1 MYFRAL
7 LLITTS
13 LIAACNSDV
22 VRPVNTQP
30 PAWFH
35 EPDVPGYL
43 GISVSASVQP
53 MGGLEAQ
60 RRVAL
65 TKARAELGRINRVH
79 VQSKNV
85 LHQSSNNTGATT
97 DFQNQ
102 TRLSSSEMLDVSNME
117 VREEWIDLANGDL
130 YIWVLIPKKQAR

>member
-1 MYFRAL
+1 VLTA
-7 LLITTS
+7 T
-13 LIAACNSDV
+13 LIAACNGGA
-22 VRPVNTQP
+22 VRPSASQP

-43 GISVSASVQP
+43 GISVSAPVQA
-53 MGGLEAQ
+53 MGGIEAQ

-65 TKARAELGRINRVH
+65 SKARAELGRINRVN

-85 LHQSSNNTGATT
+85 IQQSANSTGAAT

-102 TRLSSSEMLDVSNME
+102 TRVSSSEILDVSAMQI
-117 VREEWIDLANGDL
+117 REEWIDPSNGDL
-130 YIWVLIPKKQAR
+130 YIWALVPKK